1 MKKTVKVRWL
11 SDRRVFDANRAIIG
25 KGDVCDMPASIVRH
39 LGRGE
44 FELVEIDEKPKQKPK
59 PKTKR
64 KAKKES

>member
-11 SDRRVFDANRAIIG
+11 SDRRVFDANRAIVG
-25 KGDVCDMPASIVRH
+25 KGDVCEMPASIVRH

-44 FELVEIDEKPKQKPK
+44 FELVEIDEKPKTK